1 MKIKNYF
8 QNLINDFKKKKFLSL
23 LGLIILVFII
33 AGNVVALSAFEAY
46 VVNVT
51 AKICNYAETRT
62 MGYWKNHENI
72 YGLYLPV
79 WIGNEELATLEQVD
93 NIFKNAKAKVMRN
106 MLKAQLL
113 GMKFNILA
121 FGIGDYYVESEG
133 KNLNAIVNEADD
145 LLKQD
150 PEPAREVLENMKN
163 ILDNLN
169 NLHQIKYCSDTSG
182 WVEFI
187 ESTPQPSPDLP
198 AETLVEEGA
207 MAGTPTPTPEPS
219 VEPTPTPS
227 PTIEPTPTPTP
238 SETPTPTPAPS
249 ESPTPTPTPLVSPTP
264 IPTPTPE
271 PTPEI
276 PEE

>member
-8 QNLINDFKKKKFLSL
+8 QNLIKDYKKKKFFSFFGLAL
-23 LGLIILVFII
+23 LVLII
-33 AGNVVALSAFEAY
+33 AGNVVAISAFEAH

-62 MGYWKNHENI
+62 IGYWKNHENV

-79 WIGNEELATLEQVD
+79 WLGNEELATMEQVD
-93 NIFKNAKAKVMRN
+93 NIFKNAKAKAMCN

-133 KNLNAIVNEADD
+133 KNLNDLVAEADD

-150 PEPAREVLENMKN
+150 PEPSKEVLEDMKN
-163 ILDNLN
+163 LLDYLN
-169 NLHQIKYCSDTSG
+169 NLHQIKYCSDNSG
-182 WVEFI
+182 WVEF
-187 ESTPQPSPDLP
+187 E
-198 AETLVEEGA
+198 EVEEIPLTVAVINSG
-207 MAGTPTPTPEPS
+207 GNEEEPTPTPEPS
-219 VEPTPTPS
+219 VEST
-227 PTIEPTPTPTP
+227 PTPTPTP
-238 SETPTPTPAPS
+238 TP
-249 ESPTPTPTPLVSPTP
+249 ES
-264 IPTPTPE
+264 TPE

-276 PEE
+276 IEE